1 MADCLAIGQ
10 LGIEPG
16 LQALLVEYHRH
27 ARVDLLGDA
36 TGRLGQYRA
45 TWLAVGSLRPD
56 PGEPQRLAVAAG
68 QVVGLLAVLYC
79 LPLVPAI
86 GRHQAAVMG
95 EGPAEVGRGSDLL
108 DGGVDGLRGLVVGPV
123 RSVAPPQRLQA
134 KLATVIM
141 PAHCRDPGARRD
153 VVARRQ
159 LTLGRRQLEVTCQ
172 AGEVTVEGKAAAHS
186 SKTISL

>member
-16 LQALLVEYHRH
+16 LQALLVEYQRH

-68 QVVGLLAVLYC
+68 QVVGLLAAIHGM
-79 LPLVPAI
+79 PFIPAVC
-86 GRHQAAVMG
+86 GTR
-95 EGPAEVGRGSDLL
+95 
-108 DGGVDGLRGLVVGPV
+108 
-123 RSVAPPQRLQA
+123 QR
-134 KLATVIM
+134 
-141 PAHCRDPGARRD
+141 
-153 VVARRQ
+153 
-159 LTLGRRQLEVTCQ
+159 
-172 AGEVTVEGKAAAHS
+172 
-186 SKTISL
+186 